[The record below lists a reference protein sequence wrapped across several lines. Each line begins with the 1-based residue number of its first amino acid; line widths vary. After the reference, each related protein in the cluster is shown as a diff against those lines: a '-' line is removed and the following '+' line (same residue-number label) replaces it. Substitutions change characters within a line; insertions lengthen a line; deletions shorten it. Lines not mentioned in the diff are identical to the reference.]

1 MNAIVRWGGPP
12 GVLLG
17 ERASARPVS
26 RSPKLTGMDAL
37 SPGELVKVADGGTEL
52 DGLVFDRP
60 SNSKVIVAVVDPTRG
75 PLFRTVNPNTLTERE
90 HEGPNDRVLR
100 LLVRRT
106 PPPPNAL
113 ARGTTRGGLRR
124 AGFTR
129 GATHRPTGR

>member
-1 MNAIVRWGGPP
+1 MNAIVRWGGRP

-26 RSPKLTGMDAL
+26 RSPKLMGMDAL
-37 SPGELVKVADGGTEL
+37 SAGELVKVADGGTEL

-90 HEGPNDRVLR
+90 QEGPNDRVLR

>member
-1 MNAIVRWGGPP
+1 MNAIVCCGGPP

-17 ERASARPVS
+17 ERARARPVS
-26 RSPKLTGMDAL
+26 RSPKLMCMDAV
-37 SPGELVKVADGGTEL
+37 SAGELVKVADGSTEL

-60 SNSKVIVAVVDPTRG
+60 SSSKVIVAVVDPTRG

-90 HEGPNDRVLR
+90 QEGPNDRVLR

-113 ARGTTRGGLRR
+113 ARGTTRGGQRR
-124 AGFTR
+124 AGFAR